1 MADVRITS
9 QAHSI
14 KNSNPVVGRSGDV
27 DVLLDLPKLL
37 ETRMLVQSNS
47 GGGKSWALRRLLE
60 QTAPLAQQIVID
72 VEGEFTTLREKF
84 DYVICAAQDGDAAAT
99 PQTAAVLARK
109 LRELRVSAILDI
121 HDLKAHERHAFVRKF
136 FDALMQAPRDH
147 WSPALVILDE
157 AHLFA
162 PEQGKAESVASV
174 IDMATRGRKRGL
186 ALIAATQR
194 LSKLHKDV
202 AAELLNKLVG
212 RTGLD
217 VDVRRA
223 ADELGMTARDA
234 MASLRDLEPGEF
246 FAFGPALSRTIT
258 KLQIGQ
264 VQTTHPKVG
273 DRLAI
278 RTPAPSR
285 KVIGIL
291 QELADIPK
299 EAEEE
304 AVTVEKLRAD
314 NAVLKRQVAAG
325 KTVRQGPSDE
335 EVKTRI
341 DMAVSAVRQGYEK
354 TLRAISELAGKSA
367 PQVIERPAL
376 PIAKAIGIDR
386 APRAPVTMNHEGI
399 TQPQQRILDAM
410 AKLEALGLTSLHK
423 TQVAAFAGVSPNSS
437 AFANNLGRLRT
448 LGLTEYP
455 QGGHVAFTD
464 GGRSQANET
473 AVMPTLEDLHQAW
486 LGIVT
491 GPQQRILREVIADYP
506 SALPKE
512 ALAERARVSGGSSA
526 YANNLGRLRT
536 LGAID
541 YPRPGYVKATD
552 ILFPASVRV
561 A

>member
-1 MADVRITS
+1 MEV
-9 QAHSI
+9 
-14 KNSNPVVGRSGDV
+14 PVLGKEENGD
-27 DVLLDLPKLL
+27 LTIDLPKLL

-84 DYVICAAQDGDAAAT
+84 DYVICAPQDGDAAAT
-99 PQTAAVLARK
+99 PQTATILAKK

-121 HDLKAHERHAFVRKF
+121 HDLKAHERHAFVRRF
-136 FDALMQAPRDH
+136 FDALMQAPREH

-162 PEQGKAESVASV
+162 PEQGNAESVSAV

-202 AAELLNKLVG
+202 AAELLSKLVG

-223 ADELGMTARDA
+223 ADELGMTGRDA
-234 MASLRDLEPGEF
+234 MASLRDLQPGEF
-246 FAFGPALSRTIT
+246 FAFGPALSRTIK
-258 KLQIGQ
+258 KLQIGK

-285 KVIGIL
+285 KVIKIL

-304 AVTVEKLRAD
+304 ALTLERLRAD
-314 NAVLKRQVAAG
+314 NTALKRQLATG
-325 KTVRQGPSDE
+325 KTVRQGPTDE
-335 EVKTRI
+335 ELRTRI
-341 DMAVSAVRQGYEK
+341 ERAVSAVREGYEK
-354 TLRAISELAGKSA
+354 TLRSISALINKGTRMPEQSLPA
-367 PQVIERPAL
+367 PVSTRIKVTAPA
-376 PIAKAIGIDR
+376 PATR
-386 APRAPVTMNHEGI
+386 APASPDGI
-399 TQPQQRILDAM
+399 TPPQQRILDAM
-410 AKLEALGLTSLHK
+410 AKLEALGLSELHK
-423 TQVAAFAGVSPNSS
+423 TQVAAVAGVFPNSGS
-437 AFANNLGRLRT
+437 YANNLGRLRT
-448 LGLTEYP
+448 LGLIDYP
-455 QGGHVAFTD
+455 QGGLVAFTNT
-464 GGRSQANET
+464 GRDQSRPVTE
-473 AVMPTLEDLHQAW
+473 MPTLEDLHEAW
-486 LGIVT
+486 LSIVT
-491 GPQQRILREVIADYP
+491 QPQQRILREVIAEYP
-506 SALPKE
+506 NHLPKGE
-512 ALAERARVSGGSSA
+512 LAQRIEVSPDSGS

-541 YPRPGYVKATD
+541 YPRPGYVKAMD
-552 ILFPASVRV
+552 VLFPAGRS
-561 A
+561 AA

>member
-1 MADVRITS
+1 MTRS
-9 QAHSI
+9 PPM
-14 KNSNPVVGRSGDV
+14 PVLGRTDSGD
-27 DVLLDLPKLL
+27 LCIDLPKLL

-60 QTAPLAQQIVID
+60 QTAPLSQQIVID

-99 PQTAAVLARK
+99 PHTATVLARK

-121 HDLKAHERHAFVRKF
+121 HHLKAHERHAFVRKF
-136 FDALMQAPRDH
+136 FDALMQAPREH
-147 WSPALVILDE
+147 WNPALVILDE

-162 PEQGKAESVASV
+162 PEQGKAESVSSV

-234 MASLRDLEPGEF
+234 MASLRDLQPGEF

-314 NAVLKRQVAAG
+314 NTTLKRQIAAA
-325 KTVRQGPSDE
+325 KTMRQGISE
-335 EVKTRI
+335 EDMKARI
-341 DMAVSAVRQGYEK
+341 EKAVNAVRQGFER
-354 TLRAISELAGKSA
+354 TLRSIAELASQTKGADRPSPAAA
-367 PQVIERPAL
+367 PARVATAPPRVVPKLREGITGPQQRILDSMAKLEALGLSDLHKTQVAAVAGVSPNSGSYANNLGRL
-376 PIAKAIGIDR
+376 RTMGLIDYPQGGLV
-386 APRAPVTMNHEGI
+386 AFTETGSSQANPVTEMPTVEDLHAAWLSII
-399 TQPQQRILDAM
+399 TQPQQRILREIIA
-410 AKLEALGLTSLHK
+410 
-423 TQVAAFAGVSPNSS
+423 
-437 AFANNLGRLRT
+437 
-448 LGLTEYP
+448 EYP
-455 QGGHVAFTD
+455 
-464 GGRSQANET
+464 N
-473 AVMPTLEDLHQAW
+473 P
-486 LGIVT
+486 
-491 GPQQRILREVIADYP
+491 
-506 SALPKE
+506 LPKE
-512 ALAERARVSGGSSA
+512 ELAHRIDVSPDSGS

-541 YPRPGYVKATD
+541 YPRPGYVRGMD
-552 ILFPASVRV
+552 VLFPAGRN
-561 A
+561 AA